1 VTPVFTGVAL
11 FTINQTIKNLLLG
24 KLIAILIFAAFIILI
39 DLYIFQALKTSVNSF
54 SVPWK
59 RTFYITFW
67 AITLLSILGLVY
79 INIADHV
86 SKDFRQ
92 FITVSVSII
101 YFSKVFGVLTLLIDD
116 IFRAGQWVFYKVFPS
131 LKSAPGSTGTGI
143 SRTEFISKAALVA
156 VAVPLVTFSFG
167 IVSGAHNYRLRRR
180 TIYLPN
186 LPKQFDGISI
196 GQLSDIHSGSFF
208 SRPGVKKGIDMLQ
221 SKKPDMIFFT
231 GDLVN
236 DTTSEVAE
244 YKDIFAK
251 VQAPLG
257 VFSTLGN
264 HDYGDYKSWPSIEK
278 KKKNLADLITV
289 HKELGWDI
297 LMNENR
303 TITVDGASIAVIGV
317 ENWGAGRFSKYGDL
331 SKAYQ
336 GIQEM
341 PVKLLLSHDPS
352 HWDAQIRPQFGDIDV
367 TFAGHT
373 HGFQFG
379 VEIGDFRWSPSQWIY
394 KQWADLHQTGDQYLY
409 VNRGFGFIGY
419 PGRIGILPEVTI
431 IELKSA

>member
-1 VTPVFTGVAL
+1 M
-11 FTINQTIKNLLLG
+11 
-24 KLIAILIFAAFIILI
+24 
-39 DLYIFQALKTSVNSF
+39 
-54 SVPWK
+54 
-59 RTFYITFW
+59 
-67 AITLLSILGLVY
+67 SILGLFF
-79 INIADHV
+79 INIADPV
-86 SKDFRQ
+86 PNNIRR

-116 IFRAGQWVFYKVFPS
+116 IFRAGQWVFYQIFPS
-131 LKSAPGSTGTGI
+131 LKPAPGNEGTGM
-143 SRTEFISKAALVA
+143 SRSEFISRASLVA
-156 VAVPLVTFSFG
+156 VAAPLVTFSFG

-208 SRPGVKKGIDMLQ
+208 SRAGVKKGIDLLQ
-221 SKKPDMIFFT
+221 SEKPDMIFFT

-236 DTTSEVAE
+236 DVTSEVAE

-251 VQAPLG
+251 VKAPLG
-257 VFSTLGN
+257 VYSTLGN

-278 KKKNLADLITV
+278 KKKNLSDLITV
-289 HKELGWDI
+289 HKEMGWDI

-331 SKAYQ
+331 TMAYQ
-336 GIQEM
+336 GTQEM

-352 HWDAQIRPQFGDIDV
+352 HWDAQIRQQFGDIDV

-379 VEIGDFRWSPSQWIY
+379 VEVGNFRWSPSQWIY
-394 KQWADLHQTGDQYLY
+394 KQWADLHEAGNQYLY

>member
-1 VTPVFTGVAL
+1 M
-11 FTINQTIKNLLLG
+11 G
-24 KLIAILIFAAFIILI
+24 KLITILLFTAFIILI
-39 DLYIFQALKTSVNSF
+39 DLYVFQALKTSVSGF
-54 SVPWK
+54 SSVWK
-59 RTFYITFW
+59 KAFYYTFW
-67 AITLLSILGLVY
+67 AITILSILGLAYV
-79 INIADHV
+79 NIFEPV
-86 SKDFRQ
+86 PKDLRR
-92 FITVSVSII
+92 FIVVSVSVI

-116 IFRAGQWVFYKVFPS
+116 IFRAGQWIFYKIFPS
-131 LKSAPGSTGTGI
+131 LKPIAEAGKTGM
-143 SRTEFISKAALVA
+143 SRSEFISKASLVA

-167 IVSGAHNYRLRRR
+167 IVSGAHNYRLRKR

-208 SRPGVKKGIDMLQ
+208 NRAGVKKGIDMLLAE
-221 SKKPDMIFFT
+221 KPDMVFFT

-236 DTTSEVAE
+236 DTASEVSE
-244 YKDIFAK
+244 YKDIFSK

-257 VFSTLGN
+257 VFSSLGN
-264 HDYGDYKSWPSIEK
+264 HDYGDYKSWPTLEK
-278 KKKNLADLITV
+278 KKKNFADLIKV
-289 HKELGWDI
+289 HKEMGWDI
-297 LMNENR
+297 LRNESR
-303 TITVDGASIAVIGV
+303 AVTVDGESIAVIGV

-331 SKAYQ
+331 EKAYA
-336 GIQEM
+336 GTHEM

-379 VEIGDFRWSPSQWIY
+379 VEIGAFKWSPSQWIY
-394 KQWADLHQTGDQYLY
+394 KQWADLHQEGNQYLY

-431 IELKSA
+431 VELKRA